1 MPEVIDYD
9 SEASRYQSGRALS
22 GDTLAAWHLA
32 VSEFVPAGTA
42 QTVLD
47 LGAGTGIFTR
57 AWHDWYGSRVI
68 AVEPSAG
75 MRAEAATAGIPDGSV
90 SIAGAGESLGL
101 RDGRIDVAW
110 LSTVLHHLDDQDACA
125 RELARV
131 VIPGGFSSSA
141 GSAPTPGGSVG

>member
-1 MPEVIDYD
+1 V
-9 SEASRYQSGRALS
+9 
-22 GDTLAAWHLA
+22 
-32 VSEFVPAGTA
+32 
-42 QTVLD
+42 
-47 LGAGTGIFTR
+47 
-57 AWHDWYGSRVI
+57 
-68 AVEPSAG
+68 
-75 MRAEAATAGIPDGSV
+75 GIPDGSV